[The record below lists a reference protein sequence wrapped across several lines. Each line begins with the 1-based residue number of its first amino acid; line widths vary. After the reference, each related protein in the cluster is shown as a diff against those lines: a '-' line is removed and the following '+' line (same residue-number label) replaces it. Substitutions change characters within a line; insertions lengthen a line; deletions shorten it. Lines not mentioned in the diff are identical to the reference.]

1 MSKPYTEEKLSELFD
16 QDLVWRRRELSDLKA
31 AVKVADYAAKTV
43 ILRSLIAM
51 SYAHWEGFVRL
62 CATRYF
68 DYLAIRKKSYTE
80 LERQIYINSFLNRL
94 DSLHQNR
101 VGLEERCKLVNDILD
116 GTSNT
121 FSHINP
127 KLIDT
132 KSNLNTD
139 TMKEICLICSVDPS
153 HFESQRTFIDKI
165 ILKRRNAIAHGQQ
178 EFIQESEID
187 DLVAGTLKLME
198 HFRTLLENKVY
209 LKHYCA

>member
-116 GTSNT
+116 GTSDT

-209 LKHYCA
+209 LKHYSA